1 MLRGCVLPRVVHME
15 HEHAAEHRSHR
26 LVVVIEPVNGL
37 FEGRI
42 EEPGAERPHF
52 SMAGPPR
59 PYAEVVEEVVDAL
72 RRHLTN
78 PGE

>member
-1 MLRGCVLPRVVHME
+1 MQ
-15 HEHAAEHRSHR
+15 HERAAEHRSHR
-26 LVVVIEPVNGL
+26 LVVVIEPVDGL

-59 PYAEVVEEVVDAL
+59 PYGEVVEEILAAL
-72 RRHLTN
+72 RRHLAS